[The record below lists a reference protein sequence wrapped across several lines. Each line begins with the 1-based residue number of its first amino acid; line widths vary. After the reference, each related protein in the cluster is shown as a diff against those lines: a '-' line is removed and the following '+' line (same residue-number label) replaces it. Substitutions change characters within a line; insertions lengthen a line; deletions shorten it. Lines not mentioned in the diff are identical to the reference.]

1 MPHRDK
7 TTFLESID
15 EIFES
20 LEPVEAITPHGAMA
34 ISEEDAARLVQWAVE
49 TLAAEVAVPVDPVQA
64 RRLARMAVE
73 GRDAVEVTE
82 AQNLLSRALEA
93 ARLSP
98 VEAGDVSDVLATVEL
113 PIVTLSGGGLAI
125 TSRSEGRLTLLRPDG
140 SRQTLSVADARA
152 QVVENGG
159 TWLTAAPSAP
169 LQELTSHD
177 HHHHATPWERLKALM
192 HLEGDDLWV
201 VLVYAVAVGLF
212 SLATP
217 VAVQSLVS
225 TVAFGTL
232 LQPIVVLS
240 LLLLVALGFQSGLR
254 ALQVRVVEALQQ
266 RVFARTAL
274 DLAWRLPRV
283 KPEAAREGFGPES
296 VNRFFDV
303 LTVQKTAHT
312 LLTDGL
318 EMVLLIGIGVLVLAF
333 YHPMLLGFAIVL
345 VAALSALLWMPARKG
360 LATSIGESYAKYEVA
375 AWLEQLARP
384 GAAFRG
390 AGGAAMAA
398 ERAEA
403 LTRRYLTARRSHFT
417 VLFGQTIGALVL
429 QVVASAA
436 LLGLGGWLVVQR
448 ELTLGQLVAA
458 ELIVAAVTSSM
469 SKLGKMLDSAYDLL
483 TALDKLGHLL
493 DLPVEDPDAG
503 GEVIPG
509 EGAVAVEVREAT
521 DGRGTPLTFDVAAG
535 ARVAISGAQD
545 RRLGEWLAALS
556 VPAHGSIALNGVE
569 TDRARSPR
577 LRDRVAIIQH
587 DDVFDGSVMDN
598 VSLGRTQVTS
608 SEVRAALEK
617 VGLLEEVRALPDG
630 LDTRLIPGGM
640 PLTPSQHTRL
650 LVARAIA
657 GSPRLIV
664 VDESLESVEPLARAR
679 CVSALTR
686 ASSPWTLI
694 ALVDDQSVALARAC
708 SQRLKLEELDRPA
721 PRPESSA
728 S

>member
-1 MPHRDK
+1 MPHQ
-7 TTFLESID
+7 TLS
-15 EIFES
+15 
-20 LEPVEAITPHGAMA
+20 A
-34 ISEEDAARLVQWAVE
+34 EDTARLVQWAVE
-49 TLAAEVAVPVDPVQA
+49 TLAAQVAVPVDPVQA
-64 RRLARMAVE
+64 RKLARMAVE
-73 GRDAVEVTE
+73 GRERVEVHQ
-82 AQNLLSRALEA
+82 AQLLLSRALEA

-98 VEAGDVSDVLATVEL
+98 VEAGDVKDVLETVEL
-113 PIVTLSGGGLAI
+113 PIVTLENGGLAI
-125 TSRSEGRLTLLRPDG
+125 TSRIEGKLTLQRPDG
-140 SRQTLSVADARA
+140 STETLSIAKAREV
-152 QVVENGG
+152 VVEHGG

-169 LQELTSHD
+169 LQDLSG
-177 HHHHATPWERLKALM
+177 HHATPWQRLKALM
-192 HLEGDDLWV
+192 HLERDDLWV

-240 LLLLVALGFQSGLR
+240 LLLLVALGFQAALR

-303 LTVQKTAHT
+303 ITVQKTAHT

-345 VAALSALLWMPARKG
+345 VTALAALLWIPAKKG
-360 LATSIGESYAKYEVA
+360 LATSIDESYAKYDVA
-375 AWLEQLARP
+375 AWLEELARP

-390 AGGAAMAA
+390 AGGTALAA
-398 ERAEA
+398 EKAEA

-469 SKLGKMLDSAYDLL
+469 SKLGKMLDSGYDLL

-503 GEVIPG
+503 GEPIPG
-509 EGAVAVEVREAT
+509 EGAVAVEVRDAS
-521 DGRGTPLTFDVAAG
+521 DGGVGFSFDVEAG
-535 ARVAISGAQD
+535 ARVAISGAQG
-545 RRLGEWLAALS
+545 RHLGEWLAALS
-556 VPAHGSIALNGVE
+556 VPANGTVALNGVE
-569 TDRARSPR
+569 TNRARSPR

-587 DDVFDGSVMDN
+587 NDLFDGSVLEN
-598 VSLGRTQVTS
+598 VSLGRTNVTTS
-608 SEVRAALEK
+608 DVRAALEK
-617 VGLLEEVRALPDG
+617 VGLLEEVRALPEG
-630 LDTRLIPGGM
+630 LETRLFPGGM
-640 PLTPSQHTRL
+640 PLTPSQRTRL

-657 GSPRLIV
+657 GTPRLII
-664 VDESLESVEPLARAR
+664 VDESLEGVEPLARAR
-679 CVSALTR
+679 CVSALTK
-686 ASSPWTLI
+686 ANAPWTLI
-694 ALVDDQSVALARAC
+694 ALVDDASVSIARAC
-708 SQRLKLEELDRPA
+708 GQRLKLEELA
-721 PRPESSA
+721 ATSSEASA

>member
-1 MPHRDK
+1 MDPQA
-7 TTFLESID
+7 LS
-15 EIFES
+15 
-20 LEPVEAITPHGAMA
+20 A
-34 ISEEDAARLVQWAVE
+34 EDTARLVQWAVE

-64 RRLARMAVE
+64 RKLARMAVE
-73 GRDAVEVTE
+73 GRDQVEVAE
-82 AQNLLSRALEA
+82 AQQLLARALEA

-98 VEAGDVSDVLATVEL
+98 VEAGDVKDVLESVEL
-113 PIVTLSGGGLAI
+113 PIVTLENGGLAV
-125 TSRSEGRLTLLRPDG
+125 TSRLEGKLTLHRPDG
-140 SRQTLSVADARA
+140 TSETLSVARARE
-152 QVVENGG
+152 VVAAHGG

-169 LQELTSHD
+169 LQELAG
-177 HHHHATPWERLKALM
+177 HHHPSPWQRLKALM
-192 HLEGDDLWV
+192 HLERDDLWV
-201 VLVYAVAVGLF
+201 ILVYAVAVGLF

-240 LLLLVALGFQSGLR
+240 LLLLVALGFQAALR

-303 LTVQKTAHT
+303 ITVQKTAHT

-345 VAALSALLWMPARKG
+345 GTALAALLWIPAKKG
-360 LATSIGESYAKYEVA
+360 LETSIDESYAKYDVA
-375 AWLEQLARP
+375 AWLEELARP

-390 AGGAAMAA
+390 AGGTALAA
-398 ERAEA
+398 EKAEA

-469 SKLGKMLDSAYDLL
+469 SKLGKMLDSGYDLL

-493 DLPVEDPDAG
+493 DLPVEDPESG
-503 GEVIPG
+503 GEPIPG
-509 EGAVAVEVREAT
+509 EGAVAVEVRGAS
-521 DGRGTPLTFDVAAG
+521 DGGAALSFDVAAG
-535 ARVAISGAQD
+535 ARVAISGAQGQH
-545 RRLGEWLAALS
+545 LGEWLAALS
-556 VPAHGSIALNGVE
+556 VPAHGTVALNGVE
-569 TDRARSPR
+569 TNRARSPR
-577 LRDRVAIIQH
+577 LRDRVAIIQPN
-587 DDVFDGSVMDN
+587 DLFDGSVLEN
-598 VSLGRTQVTS
+598 VSLGRTNVTTS
-608 SEVRAALEK
+608 DVRSALEK
-617 VGLLEEVRALPDG
+617 VGLLEEVRALPEG
-630 LDTRLIPGGM
+630 LETRLFPGGV
-640 PLTPSQHTRL
+640 PLTPSQRTRL
-650 LVARAIA
+650 LVARALA
-657 GSPRLIV
+657 GTPRLII
-664 VDESLESVEPLARAR
+664 VDESLEGVEPLARAR

-686 ASSPWTLI
+686 ANAPWTLI
-694 ALVDDQSVALARAC
+694 ALVDDASVSLARAC
-708 SQRLKLEELDRPA
+708 QQRLKLEELATPSSEA
-721 PRPESSA
+721 SA